1 MKENKLIEVQ
11 SIHEQREDFTNAE
24 VIIKKGVWIEIL
36 EFNPDTEQVC
46 VNHRW
51 EVESV
56 GKKEEKGKRI
66 YRVICKVKDV
76 EKDNDA
82 KKVLAK
88 KVLQKHSNKLKA
100 SFAKALIDGV
110 DYRSVLHLKNIL
122 NKLEE
127 K

>member
-1 MKENKLIEVQ
+1 MEENKLIEVQ

-36 EFNPDTEQVC
+36 EFNPDTEQVSI
-46 VNHRW
+46 NHRW

-56 GKKEEKGKRI
+56 EKKEEEGKRK
-66 YRVICKVKDV
+66 YRVTCKVKDIK
-76 EKDNDA
+76 KDNDV
-82 KKVLAK
+82 KKILAK
-88 KVLQKHSNKLKA
+88 QVLQKHSDKLKA

-110 DYRSVLHLKNIL
+110 NYRNVLHLKNIL